1 MERKGLI
8 LFTILVCTSFFA
20 NAEAMKQLFPHRKI
34 EIVHREKCGEQSLFP
49 HLYEADHET
58 ESPELTEPESPEP
71 AQSSEPTEPMELA
84 ESSEQSESSEPAESP
99 EPAESSE
106 PTEPTEL
113 AESSEPTDSP
123 EPTEPTELA
132 ESPEPA
138 ESSEPAESAEFDEA
152 DFINNQI
159 DPIHRAD
166 PEERE
171 LATKP
176 IESFSEVEPVY
187 EIFETKSN
195 FNFIQLDTVTGQ
207 MYIIHLIE
215 FGMRKEE
222 NRKEFLLNEKNLAA
236 GKKPIPGRFTLYP
249 TFNMWTF
256 ILLDQIDGGT
266 WQVQWS
272 EKGRDRFIEPIF
284 FLAVPDATL

>member
-1 MERKGLI
+1 
-8 LFTILVCTSFFA
+8 
-20 NAEAMKQLFPHRKI
+20 
-34 EIVHREKCGEQSLFP
+34 
-49 HLYEADHET
+49 
-58 ESPELTEPESPEP
+58 
-71 AQSSEPTEPMELA
+71 
-84 ESSEQSESSEPAESP
+84 
-99 EPAESSE
+99 
-106 PTEPTEL
+106 
-113 AESSEPTDSP
+113 
-123 EPTEPTELA
+123 
-132 ESPEPA
+132 
-138 ESSEPAESAEFDEA
+138 
-152 DFINNQI
+152 
-159 DPIHRAD
+159 
-166 PEERE
+166 
-171 LATKP
+171 
-176 IESFSEVEPVY
+176 
-187 EIFETKSN
+187 
-195 FNFIQLDTVTGQ
+195 